1 MEITEGGWI
10 MSETMMRVI
19 LAKPEEFIIDEVPK
33 PVPGKGEVLIKV
45 LRCGVCGSDS
55 TIYYGRHPYVTYP
68 VVMGHEFAGL
78 VETVGA
84 GVTGLTAGARVT
96 VIPHLVCGEC
106 GPCKAET
113 YNFCEQ
119 LRCTGAEADGGH
131 VQYKI
136 MDARMVLPIP
146 DTMTMDDAAM
156 VEPACVGYHGAKRGE
171 IKPEDKVLIIGAGPI
186 GIFTMQSCKV
196 LGAKKVFIAD
206 MDAWRLD
213 LASRLGAD
221 GVINVSDES
230 LPEGLTRLAGGHK
243 EIDLFFDCVGEKGK
257 VFDLILQLA
266 RRGSRIVVI
275 GVLQK
280 EYVIPHLPDFVQHEL
295 RISGTT
301 MYIPQDYREMIRFMG
316 EGRIRT
322 KGMITHYFRLE
333 EIKKVF
339 KMIDKREE
347 KFFKI
352 MLKVNE

>member
-1 MEITEGGWI
+1 
-10 MSETMMRVI
+10 MSGKMMRVV
-19 LAKPEEFIIDEVPK
+19 LEKPKTLIMDEVPT

-55 TIYYGRHPYVTYP
+55 TIYYGRHPYVTFP
-68 VVMGHEFAGL
+68 VVMGHEFAG
-78 VETVGA
+78 VIEAVGA
-84 GVTGLTAGARVT
+84 GVTGLKVGARVT
-96 VIPHLVCGEC
+96 IIPHLVCGKC
-106 GPCKAET
+106 GPCKTET
-113 YNFCEQ
+113 YNFCEH
-119 LRCTGAEADGGH
+119 LKCTGAEADGGH

-146 DTMTMDDAAM
+146 DTMTMEDAAM
-156 VEPACVGYHGAKRGE
+156 VEPACVGYHGAKRGD
-171 IKPEDKVLIIGAGPI
+171 IKPGDNVLIIGAGPI

-196 LGAKKVFIAD
+196 LGAQNVYIAD

-213 LASRLGAD
+213 LASKLGAD
-221 GVINVSDES
+221 GVINVANES
-230 LPEGLTRLAGGHK
+230 LPEGLARLAGGHK

-275 GVLQK
+275 GVLQN

-301 MYIPQDYREMIRFMG
+301 MYVPQDYREMIQLMG
-316 EGRIRT
+316 EGKIRT
-322 KGMITHYFRLE
+322 EGMITHYFQLE
-333 EIKKVF
+333 DIKNVF
-339 KMIDKREE
+339 AMIEKKEE
-347 KFFKI
+347 RFFKI